1 MIALAAVLYVL
12 GMVPTYEVFDKTTE
26 QSKFNKVWFTLF
38 WPAVSVAAG
47 VSMIAKLFKKK

>member
-12 GMVPTYEVFDKTTE
+12 GMFPTYEVFDKTTE
-26 QSKFNKVWFTLF
+26 QSTFNKIWFTLF
-38 WPAVSVAAG
+38 WPAVSVASG